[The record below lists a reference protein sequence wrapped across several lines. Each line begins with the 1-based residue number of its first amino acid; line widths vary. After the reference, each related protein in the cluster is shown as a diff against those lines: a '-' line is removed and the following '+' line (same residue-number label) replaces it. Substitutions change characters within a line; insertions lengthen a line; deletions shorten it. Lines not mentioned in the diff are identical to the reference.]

1 MSTLSKIGAYEILSE
16 LGQGGFGKVF
26 KAFDP
31 KVGREVAIKVLT
43 ASGDP
48 SVVSRFRV
56 EATAAGNLRH
66 KNIIT
71 IYEFGEEGSLYYL
84 VTEYLRGRD
93 LAHILQSGTPLSVF
107 DTVNIMNQVA
117 QGLHYAHEHQ
127 VVHRDVK
134 PGNIMLLDDGSVK
147 IMDFGIARLSGTD
160 QHRLTKSGMLVGTLL
175 YMAPEQ
181 FVDTPNDALCDIWA
195 YGVMYY
201 ELLARVHPFE
211 APDQASIMYKITTA
225 NPPPIRTYRPD
236 CPPELEQ
243 IVMRL
248 LSKNRE
254 ARYQTLEDV
263 VFDTEPLLS
272 HLRKE
277 RARQLHAS
285 AETLIAGEQ
294 FEQAQQTIRQIL
306 ELDPSD
312 RQAREWRDQIRQQQ
326 RSSTLAPKIGELL
339 KSAEFEISQKQ
350 YTRAIEIVS
359 SALQLDPG
367 NPRLQT
373 QLQRLRQDQQAH
385 QAVQQLLA
393 QARQDFE
400 AGRLT
405 DALFRATEAAS
416 KSGSSAA
423 DPEAERLAGQIRVA
437 MAERDRTLKLQATLK
452 RADELAEQSDLD
464 AAIEL
469 LVSQARDFP
478 GEAQLAKRL
487 RELQAEREA
496 QRKQQEVASHLSTA
510 RQLLET
516 ARIEEALQLLEQLHA
531 QVPNQTAITEL
542 LAFTKAEAA
551 KKQEAAWIEKKGR
564 EAWGL
569 AKQGQFEESLR
580 IIDEVVK
587 AHPDAEGM
595 ARVRSA
601 VAKLRAESTA
611 QRLAAPD
618 PLSGSSPWIAGPPQP
633 QPAAPSVAPATVV
646 PAPAQ
651 PEQRRSLLIPALAAV
666 VVLGAVG
673 GYFALRTPPSPTVE
687 QKPVQ
692 ASTGQPVAES
702 KGVPQSPDL
711 PKQQQPVR
719 EEPKKPGAADTKD
732 KKPRAEATSSQQ
744 APPQR
749 PQQEQEKPREVAA
762 AKVDAPKVE
771 PPREEPAPAPPPKPA
786 PVTIRKVWNG
796 DDAGQL
802 RWRTPLLPGA
812 TVDLTRVSGMEGGTK
827 FPWVTETKVRVRV
840 ISPASGV
847 AIDVQ
852 PSGANDWNLIR
863 IRNTTGQAIQV
874 VTLAWE
880 IPQ

>member
-1 MSTLSKIGAYEILSE
+1 MSTLKKIGAYEILSE

-26 KAFDP
+26 KAYDP

-93 LAHILQSGTPLSVF
+93 LAQILQSGTPLSVF
-107 DTVNIMNQVA
+107 DTVNVMNQVA
-117 QGLHYAHEHQ
+117 QGLHYAHEHR

-147 IMDFGIARLSGTD
+147 IMDFGIARLSGAE

-195 YGVMYY
+195 YGVLYY

-248 LSKNRE
+248 LSKSRE
-254 ARYQTLEDV
+254 SRYQTLEDV
-263 VFDTEPLLS
+263 VFDTEPLLA
-272 HLRKE
+272 HLRKD
-277 RARQLHAS
+277 RARQLRGTVES
-285 AETLIAGEQ
+285 LIASEQ
-294 FEQAQQTIRQIL
+294 FDQAQQTIRQIL

-350 YTRAIEIVS
+350 YTRAIEIVG

-367 NPRLQT
+367 NPRLQA
-373 QLQRLRQDQQAH
+373 QLQKLRQDQLSH

-393 QARQDFE
+393 QARQDLE

-416 KSGSSAA
+416 KSGST
-423 DPEAERLAGQIRVA
+423 DPEAERLAGQIRTA
-437 MAERDRTLKLQATLK
+437 MAERDRALKLQATLK

-469 LVSQARDFP
+469 LVSQAREFP

-496 QRKQQEVASHLSTA
+496 QRKQQEVATHLSTA
-510 RQLLET
+510 RQLLEA

-587 AHPDAEGM
+587 VHPDAEGM

-618 PLSGSSPWIAGPPQP
+618 PLSGSSPRIAVPPQKPQP
-633 QPAAPSVAPATVV
+633 QQPLP
-646 PAPAQ
+646 PAPA
-651 PEQRRSLLIPALAAV
+651 PGETPQRRSFLIPAFAAAAV
-666 VVLGAVG
+666 VAAAG
-673 GYFALRTPPSPTVE
+673 GYFAFRTPAEPKQAESLA
-687 QKPVQ
+687 KPVDT
-692 ASTGQPVAES
+692 ASTGSPPALTKSSVPETKPAPPVRQESRKTETASETKKQPEPAKTVA
-702 KGVPQSPDL
+702 PP
-711 PKQQQPVR
+711 PQQQRQP
-719 EEPKKPGAADTKD
+719 EIAAVKVDP
-732 KKPRAEATSSQQ
+732 PRAEPAPVTS
-744 APPQR
+744 
-749 PQQEQEKPREVAA
+749 
-762 AKVDAPKVE
+762 
-771 PPREEPAPAPPPKPA
+771 APAPPPKPA

-802 RWRTPLLPGA
+802 RWRTPLQPGA
-812 TVDLTRVSGMEGGTK
+812 TIDLNRSSNLEGGSK

-840 ISPASGV
+840 VSPAGGV
-847 AIDVQ
+847 AVDVQ
-852 PSGANDWNLIR
+852 PSAANDWNMIR
-863 IRNTTGQAIQV
+863 IRNTGAQVIPV